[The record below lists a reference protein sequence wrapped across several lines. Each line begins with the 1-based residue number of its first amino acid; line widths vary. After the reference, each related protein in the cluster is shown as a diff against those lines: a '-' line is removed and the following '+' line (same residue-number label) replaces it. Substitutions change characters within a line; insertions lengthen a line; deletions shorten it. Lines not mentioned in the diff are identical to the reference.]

1 MSIYSNFVV
10 CVFGALFMLLFGAI
24 GLPILRRLN
33 ARQEVREEG
42 PQSHRKKAGTPTMG
56 GILMILAFLTT
67 LLLAGNW
74 NPAYGWLLFLVLGHF
89 ALGLSD
95 DAIKALHHRNLG
107 LTAKQ
112 KLAGQIFLAA
122 IFAYALTD
130 CLGLPT
136 SLHIPLLDTNIS
148 LGNFYYLFA
157 MIVIVGTTNAV
168 NLTDGLDGLA
178 AGISALVAAAFVWLS
193 LSARDLELA
202 QFSAALA
209 GVCLGFLAFN
219 YHPAKVFMGDTGSLA
234 LGAAFAGLAL
244 VTRTELLL
252 VIIGGVFVMEA
263 VSVILQ
269 VASFKTTGRRLF
281 RMSPLHH
288 HFELG
293 GWSEVRVVHTFWL
306 AALLCVGVGI
316 SLTI

>member
-1 MSIYSNFVV
+1 MSIYSNFWV

-24 GLPILRRLN
+24 GLPVLRRLN

-74 NPAYGWLLFLVLGHF
+74 SPAYGWLLFLILGHF

-112 KLAGQIFLAA
+112 QLA
-122 IFAYALTD
+122 AYALTD
-130 CLGLPT
+130 SLGLPT

-178 AGISALVAAAFVWLS
+178 AGISAFVAAAFVWLS

>member
-1 MSIYSNFVV
+1 
-10 CVFGALFMLLFGAI
+10 
-24 GLPILRRLN
+24 
-33 ARQEVREEG
+33 
-42 PQSHRKKAGTPTMG
+42 
-56 GILMILAFLTT
+56 
-67 LLLAGNW
+67 
-74 NPAYGWLLFLVLGHF
+74 
-89 ALGLSD
+89 
-95 DAIKALHHRNLG
+95 
-107 LTAKQ
+107 
-112 KLAGQIFLAA
+112 
-122 IFAYALTD
+122 
-130 CLGLPT
+130 
-136 SLHIPLLDTNIS
+136 
-148 LGNFYYLFA
+148 
-157 MIVIVGTTNAV
+157 
-168 NLTDGLDGLA
+168 
-178 AGISALVAAAFVWLS
+178 
-193 LSARDLELA
+193 
-202 QFSAALA
+202 
-209 GVCLGFLAFN
+209 
-219 YHPAKVFMGDTGSLA
+219 MGDTGSLA

>member
-1 MSIYSNFVV
+1 M
-10 CVFGALFMLLFGAI
+10 
-24 GLPILRRLN
+24 
-33 ARQEVREEG
+33 
-42 PQSHRKKAGTPTMG
+42 
-56 GILMILAFLTT
+56 
-67 LLLAGNW
+67 
-74 NPAYGWLLFLVLGHF
+74 
-89 ALGLSD
+89 
-95 DAIKALHHRNLG
+95 G

-130 CLGLPT
+130 SLGLPT

>member
-10 CVFGALFMLLFGAI
+10 CVLAALFMLLFGAI

-74 NPAYGWLLFLVLGHF
+74 SPAYGWLLFLVLGRF

-130 CLGLPT
+130 SLGLPT
-136 SLHIPLLDTNIS
+136 SLHIPLLDNNIS

-209 GVCLGFLAFN
+209 GVCLGFLVFN
-219 YHPAKVFMGDTGSLA
+219 YHPAKVFMGDTGALA

-288 HFELG
+288 LFELG

>member
-10 CVFGALFMLLFGAI
+10 CVLAALFMLLFGAI

-74 NPAYGWLLFLVLGHF
+74 SPAYGWLLFLVLGHF

-95 DAIKALHHRNLG
+95 DAIKA
-107 LTAKQ
+107 
-112 KLAGQIFLAA
+112 
-122 IFAYALTD
+122 
-130 CLGLPT
+130 
-136 SLHIPLLDTNIS
+136 SLHIPLLDNNIS

-193 LSARDLELA
+193 VSARDLELA

-209 GVCLGFLAFN
+209 GVCLGFLVFN
-219 YHPAKVFMGDTGSLA
+219 YHPAKVFMGDTGALA